1 MKAVV
6 TVGISASGKST
17 HAAELVKQGYVEAN
31 RDNIRRAMFAKN
43 NPNTP
48 FRWSKWNWKLE
59 GKVTDAQ
66 IDVITGAYEAGKNV
80 IVSDT
85 NLSAKTRNA
94 LVSRLKA
101 HGYEVEIKEFP
112 IALEVAWE
120 RDAARENGV
129 GHSVIAK
136 QYQDW
141 LAYKGKPNEY
151 VCPDDRF
158 TKCILVDIDG
168 TLAHM
173 NGKRGAFEWHNV
185 GRDDVDEQVRFLVN
199 AVPGDVVVIVMSGR
213 DEVCRAETEEWLDR
227 HGILFDALFMR
238 KEGDMRKDT
247 IVKRELFDE
256 HIRQGH
262 NVQFVIDDRPSV
274 CRMWRD
280 ELGLKVFQVGDP
292 HVEF

>member
-31 RDNIRRAMFAKN
+31 RDNIRRAMFAQN

-101 HGYEVEIKEFP
+101 HGYDVEIKEFP

-141 LAYKGKPNEY
+141 LKYKGQDGLY
-151 VCPDDRF
+151 TCARDGYS
-158 TKCILVDIDG
+158 KCILVDIDG

-185 GRDDVDEQVRFLVN
+185 GRDDVDEHVRMFVN
-199 AVPGDVVVIVMSGR
+199 SLPDTTMVIVMSGR
-213 DEVCRAETEEWLDR
+213 DGVCRPETEKWLDDN
-227 HGILFDALFMR
+227 GIRYDQLFMR
-238 KEGDMRKDT
+238 TPDDMRKDT
-247 IVKRELFDE
+247 IVKRELFDA
-256 HIRQGH
+256 HIR
-262 NVQFVIDDRPSV
+262 NAYDVQFVIDDRPSV

-292 HVEF
+292 AIEF